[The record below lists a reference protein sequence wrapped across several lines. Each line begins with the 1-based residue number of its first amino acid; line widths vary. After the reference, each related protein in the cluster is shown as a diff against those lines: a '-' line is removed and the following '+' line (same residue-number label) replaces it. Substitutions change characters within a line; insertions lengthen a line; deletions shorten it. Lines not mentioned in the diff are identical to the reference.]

1 VTGQRPGTTLL
12 ILRPQNHSLLL
23 PDASTAYRGRGD
35 GPPLSSPPD
44 DFQGVTSVRGHQ
56 DREVL
61 YCHGRLGRMDYAN
74 LSGRLEPCIVD
85 DIVVACQ
92 EGTRVRSLVAPQWR
106 AGDLL
111 DLVLRDATV
120 SDGPS

>member
-1 VTGQRPGTTLL
+1 M
-12 ILRPQNHSLLL
+12 
-23 PDASTAYRGRGD
+23 RGY
-35 GPPLSSPPD
+35 
-44 DFQGVTSVRGHQ
+44 Q

-61 YCHGRLGRMDYAN
+61 YCPGRLGRMDYAN

-85 DIVVACQ
+85 DIVVARQ

-106 AGDLL
+106 ASDLL

>member
-1 VTGQRPGTTLL
+1 VTGPKAWDDLADIAATKSL
-12 ILRPQNHSLLL
+12 IAPAGRV
-23 PDASTAYRGRGD
+23 TAYRRPGD

-44 DFQGVTSVRGHQ
+44 DFQGVTSVRGYQ

-61 YCHGRLGRMDYAN
+61 YCPGRLGRMDYAN

-85 DIVVACQ
+85 DIGVACQ
-92 EGTRVRSLVAPQWR
+92 EGTRVRSLVAPRWR